1 MNQLKWIQ
9 RTKVRIPLNNQFNDI
24 LLICNVLFSTGF
36 SRNAL
41 WFKKGRTLLIVSNS
55 AIHMGMYPNLH
66 LTIFLFLGNHRTI
79 LEERS
84 SCQKH
89 FIFFYTADIPGNT
102 RQFIATVNNNCRDF
116 NGVLTRCHKWKD
128 MGFCFKYRRQMQHVC
143 NKTCQYCGKYY
154 NSPIGSLLITNI

>member
-9 RTKVRIPLNNQFNDI
+9 RTKVRIPLNNQSNDI

-79 LEERS
+79 LEERN

-89 FIFFYTADIPGNT
+89 FIFSTLQIFQET
-102 RQFIATVNNNCRDF
+102 RDN
-116 NGVLTRCHKWKD
+116 
-128 MGFCFKYRRQMQHVC
+128 
-143 NKTCQYCGKYY
+143 
-154 NSPIGSLLITNI
+154 SLLRWIMTVETLMGYWQNVTSGKIWVSASNIVDKCSTFVTKLASTVVSIIILPLDHY